1 MSLVSWLALG
11 LALGLRHAFE
21 ADHVAAVAA
30 LATQSTSR
38 RQIVRVAGSWGAGH
52 ALVILAVGLAVT
64 TCGLRLPPWLLD
76 RLEGLIGLV
85 LVALGLDVLRRLR
98 SVHRQAHAQAGPH
111 AIVQAASRRALL
123 VGGLHGLA
131 GSAALV
137 MATVPELRSPLGVL
151 AYLGLFGMG
160 SILGMGLCSLAIS
173 LPLQAGARRIAG
185 LASGLQLTI
194 GASSVLLGLWL
205 ALRPFG

>member
-1 MSLVSWLALG
+1 VSLLSWLGLG

-30 LATQSTSR
+30 LSTRTASR
-38 RQIVRVAGSWGAGH
+38 REILRVAGAWGTGH
-52 ALVILAVGLAVT
+52 ALVILAVGLLVT
-64 TCGLRLPPWLLD
+64 ACGLRLPRWLSD
-76 RLEGLIGLV
+76 HLEGLVGVV

-98 SVHRQAHAQAGPH
+98 TVHRQAHGHEGLH
-111 AIVQAASRRALL
+111 AIARGASRRALV

-137 MATVPELRSPLGVL
+137 MAVVPGLGSPLGVL
-151 AYLGLFGMG
+151 AYLGLFGAG
-160 SILGMGLCSLAIS
+160 SIVGMALCSLVIS
-173 LPLQAGARRIAG
+173 LPIQAGTRRIAG
-185 LASGLQLTI
+185 LAHGLRLTI